1 MGFVIVVG
9 LLLSYILIRAT
20 FLVFGVG
27 RPKNLP
33 PGPTW
38 LPIIGNLHFLGDQP
52 HKSLAKLAE
61 THGPVMSLK
70 LGHITTVV
78 ISSASAAKEV
88 LQKQDLAF
96 SARHVPNAVHAR
108 NHAGHSVVWLPVGT
122 RWRTLRRILNSNIFS
137 SNSLEAN
144 EHLRSKKIEELI
156 AYCGK
161 ASVSNDYV
169 DIGRAAF
176 RTSLNLLSNTIFSK
190 DVTDPYEEDS
200 GKEFKEA
207 ITNIMVEAGKPN
219 LVDFFPV
226 LKKIDPQGIRRRL
239 SGHFGKLLEMFEEL
253 IDERLRMG
261 RLKHNDLLD
270 VCLKIIED
278 NSNEINHTHI
288 KSLFLDLFGAGT
300 DTTSNTLEWA
310 MVEVL
315 RNPDTMSRAKEE
327 LEEVIGKAKIVK
339 ENDVLR
345 LPYLSCIVKETLRL
359 HPPVPLLIPR
369 KVVKEV
375 QLNGYTIP
383 KGTQVLVNAWAIGRD
398 PTVWDDSLEFKPQRF
413 LKSGFDFRGKDF
425 DLIPFGAGRRMCP
438 GLPLAVRMIPIML
451 GSLLNNFD
459 WIPDTKNQADTL
471 DMNEKFGI
479 TLSKANP
486 LCVVPIPL
494 N

>member
-207 ITNIMVEAGKPN
+207 ITNIMVEAGKPI
-219 LVDFFPV
+219 LWTFF
-226 LKKIDPQGIRRRL
+226 R
-239 SGHFGKLLEMFEEL
+239 
-253 IDERLRMG
+253 
-261 RLKHNDLLD
+261 
-270 VCLKIIED
+270 C
-278 NSNEINHTHI
+278 
-288 KSLFLDLFGAGT
+288 
-300 DTTSNTLEWA
+300 
-310 MVEVL
+310 
-315 RNPDTMSRAKEE
+315 
-327 LEEVIGKAKIVK
+327 
-339 ENDVLR
+339 
-345 LPYLSCIVKETLRL
+345 
-359 HPPVPLLIPR
+359 
-369 KVVKEV
+369 
-375 QLNGYTIP
+375 
-383 KGTQVLVNAWAIGRD
+383 
-398 PTVWDDSLEFKPQRF
+398 
-413 LKSGFDFRGKDF
+413 
-425 DLIPFGAGRRMCP
+425 
-438 GLPLAVRMIPIML
+438 
-451 GSLLNNFD
+451 
-459 WIPDTKNQADTL
+459 
-471 DMNEKFGI
+471 
-479 TLSKANP
+479 
-486 LCVVPIPL
+486 
-494 N
+494 